1 MIASLKGLSDDMVD
15 VLMRFIGITY
25 FLMSI
30 VMSLCLT
37 VGIMNIEHEID
48 KYGLKF
54 RFLAS
59 CIVIVAIISNV
70 LLYVVSFNVL
80 LSMEL

>member
-1 MIASLKGLSDDMVD
+1 MMVD
-15 VLMRFIGITY
+15 VLMRFIGIFY
-25 FLMSI
+25 SLMSI
-30 VMSLCLT
+30 VMSLCLIA
-37 VGIMNIEHEID
+37 GMMNIKDEMD

-59 CIVIVAIISNV
+59 CIVIVAVISNV
-70 LLYVVSFNVL
+70 LLYVVSISVL